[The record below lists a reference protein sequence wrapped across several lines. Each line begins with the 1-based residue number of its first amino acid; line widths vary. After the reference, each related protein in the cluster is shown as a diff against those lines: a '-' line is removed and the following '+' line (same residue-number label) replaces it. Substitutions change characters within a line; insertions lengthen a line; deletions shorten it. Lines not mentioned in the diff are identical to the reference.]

1 MFLCCLHCIFSVTV
15 CSYVFCTVSF
25 QGFVSRVTLAMRIEW
40 CSYQVVL
47 VVPSCS
53 FGHFLKVAKL
63 CSKFECAWFWSTE
76 KAEGILGQVWDC
88 ELTWF
93 NTMWAACLCQG
104 FKKTRL
110 TQKRLEESET
120 GLVVYPRKDETLGDV
135 FCPRG
140 DGAGGDEALEAADL
154 VGQRGRA
161 AWHRVHAGGG
171 GREVHPRR
179 VAVAVRSPPLR
190 RTRTAAATC
199 WNPSW
204 PLQLIYTRNMINC
217 TYARMPINACMHA
230 HGSM

>member
-1 MFLCCLHCIFSVTV
+1 MHLVQLYLSC
-15 CSYVFCTVSF
+15 F
-25 QGFVSRVTLAMRIEW
+25 QGAILNNGPHISRYPLF
-40 CSYQVVL
+40 Q
-47 VVPSCS
+47 
-53 FGHFLKVAKL
+53 
-63 CSKFECAWFWSTE
+63 
-76 KAEGILGQVWDC
+76 
-88 ELTWF
+88 
-93 NTMWAACLCQG
+93 
-104 FKKTRL
+104 KTRL

-199 WNPSW
+199 
-204 PLQLIYTRNMINC
+204 
-217 TYARMPINACMHA
+217 
-230 HGSM
+230 